1 MTSSSAFVSQAP
13 ISQSDEWFQETAS
26 AQIRQEKL
34 AKAERLNGRVAMLG
48 FLLAILTEALSGY
61 GILGQLH
68 IG

>member
-1 MTSSSAFVSQAP
+1 MTSSSLSLPVNSNYQ
-13 ISQSDEWFQETAS
+13 WFQETA
-26 AQIRQEKL
+26 AVQIRQERL
-34 AKAERLNGRVAMLG
+34 VKAEKLNGRVAMLG

>member
-1 MTSSSAFVSQAP
+1 MTSSSFSLSAKADRQ
-13 ISQSDEWFQETAS
+13 WFQETAA
-26 AQIRQEKL
+26 AQIRQERL
-34 AKAERLNGRVAMLG
+34 AKAEKLNGRVAMLG

>member
-1 MTSSSAFVSQAP
+1 MTSTSSFAVPANADYQ
-13 ISQSDEWFQETAS
+13 WFQETAS
-26 AQIRQEKL
+26 AQIRQERL
-34 AKAERLNGRVAMLG
+34 AKAEKLNGRVAMLG

>member
-1 MTSSSAFVSQAP
+1 MTSTSSFAVPAN
-13 ISQSDEWFQETAS
+13 SDYQWFQETAS
-26 AQIRQEKL
+26 AQIRQERL
-34 AKAERLNGRVAMLG
+34 AKAEKLNGRVAMLG

>member
-1 MTSSSAFVSQAP
+1 MTSTSFPVSVN
-13 ISQSDEWFQETAS
+13 SDHQWFQETAS
-26 AQIRQEKL
+26 AQIRQERL
-34 AKAERLNGRVAMLG
+34 AKAEKLNGRVAMLG

>member
-1 MTSSSAFVSQAP
+1 MTSTSSFAVPANGDYQ
-13 ISQSDEWFQETAS
+13 WFQETAS
-26 AQIRQEKL
+26 AQIRQERL
-34 AKAERLNGRVAMLG
+34 AKAEKLNGRVAMLG

>member
-1 MTSSSAFVSQAP
+1 MTSSSFSLPAN
-13 ISQSDEWFQETAS
+13 SDDQWFQETA
-26 AQIRQEKL
+26 ATQIRRERL
-34 AKAERLNGRVAMLG
+34 AKAEKLNGRMAMLG

>member
-1 MTSSSAFVSQAP
+1 MTSTSSFAVPANA
-13 ISQSDEWFQETAS
+13 DYLWFQETAS
-26 AQIRQEKL
+26 AQIRQERL
-34 AKAERLNGRVAMLG
+34 AKAEKLNGRVAMLG

>member
-1 MTSSSAFVSQAP
+1 MTSSSLSLPVN
-13 ISQSDEWFQETAS
+13 SDYQWFQETA
-26 AQIRQEKL
+26 AVQIRQERL
-34 AKAERLNGRVAMLG
+34 VKAEKLNGRVAMLG

>member
-1 MTSSSAFVSQAP
+1 MTSTSSFAAP
-13 ISQSDEWFQETAS
+13 ANSDHQWFEETAA
-26 AQIRQEKL
+26 AQIRQERL
-34 AKAERLNGRVAMLG
+34 AKAEKLNGRVAMLG

>member
-1 MTSSSAFVSQAP
+1 MTSTSFSLPANTDHQ
-13 ISQSDEWFQETAS
+13 WFQETAS
-26 AQIRQEKL
+26 AQIRQERL
-34 AKAERLNGRVAMLG
+34 AKAEKLNGRVAMLG